1 MLWLP
6 FKTVT
11 EGYSNFYA
19 SNTTLLLTMEVPMAV
34 EVLIRR
40 KFVKEKAGQL
50 APLIV
55 KLRSLATIQP
65 GYISGETLKCIDPP
79 DESEYLV
86 RSTWHSIED
95 WRKWL
100 HSDERT
106 AIQKE
111 LDAVLLEKTTY
122 RIYEP
127 LLGGIIMK
135 LKD

>member
-1 MLWLP
+1 
-6 FKTVT
+6 
-11 EGYSNFYA
+11 
-19 SNTTLLLTMEVPMAV
+19 MAV

-55 KLRSLATIQP
+55 RLRSLATMQP
-65 GYISGETLKCIDPP
+65 GYISGETLKCIDPA
-79 DESEYLV
+79 DESKYLV

-100 HSDERT
+100 HSAKRT